1 MPIRYGDGPHLPPS
15 TEDSSTSDSTALR
28 DDVEDTPDNTISLN
42 VTDADHDHVTNE
54 NRVLLPSFDADHEEM
69 VPTSSLSPADED
81 TPTESPSLSMT
92 SSVVSGVVADDD
104 VFQMTPG
111 NLEEHYFIFWS
122 TVPGKWPK
130 YEM

>member
-1 MPIRYGDGPHLPPS
+1 MLIRYGDGPHPLPS
-15 TEDSSTSDSTALR
+15 TEDSSKSDSTALG

-42 VTDADHDHVTNE
+42 VTNADHVTNE
-54 NRVLLPSFDADHEEM
+54 NQSLLPSFDADHEEM
-69 VPTSSLSPADED
+69 VPTNSLSHADED
-81 TPTESPSLSMT
+81 TPTESASLSMT

-122 TVPGKWPK
+122 TVPGKCLK